1 MARKRKRLGELLLD
15 AKKITE
21 NDLLRALTEQKKY
34 GDKLGKV
41 IVKQGLLSEKEIT
54 T

>member
-21 NDLLRALTEQKKY
+21 KDLLGALTEQKKY
-34 GDKLGKV
+34 GDKL
-41 IVKQGLLSEKEIT
+41 ER
-54 T
+54 